1 MVMIIEV
8 PYFGKFSLWKIK
20 DEKDALVGFP
30 EKEDISNQV
39 DFLFKTLVKQDREL
53 HYKEKLYILIYIH
66 ALGISNTKSLMP
78 FTCPHC
84 GNVTDG
90 DINVMNS
97 LKFEPFDKK
106 KLRKNGYE
114 ITFSAGDKLFDR
126 ITNIKKDR
134 VLTKE
139 EILMLFD
146 DLDIEYVNF
155 MDLYSK
161 DLNGF
166 FDFIGIV
173 NCLMCNGEISTNK
186 VEDELLERYILSS
199 NVIEYYETL
208 IYLKLKLG
216 VSIEEYDNM
225 YPFEREIL
233 VSKIQELNKNE

>member
-1 MVMIIEV
+1 
-8 PYFGKFSLWKIK
+8 
-20 DEKDALVGFP
+20 
-30 EKEDISNQV
+30 
-39 DFLFKTLVKQDREL
+39 
-53 HYKEKLYILIYIH
+53 
-66 ALGISNTKSLMP
+66 
-78 FTCPHC
+78 
-84 GNVTDG
+84 
-90 DINVMNS
+90 
-97 LKFEPFDKK
+97 
-106 KLRKNGYE
+106 
-114 ITFSAGDKLFDR
+114 
-126 ITNIKKDR
+126 
-134 VLTKE
+134 
-139 EILMLFD
+139 MLFD

-199 NVIEYYETL
+199 NVIEYYEIL